1 MNKNYFKTTVIT
13 AVALFGIFISTSIS
27 AQTIDFKSIDA
38 FFEIADKLSQNQ
50 KVKKSEWKK
59 FNNTA
64 AYKKLDMNY
73 GDSKDIQ
80 KVMELT
86 FLSENKTLCDSLLA
100 APYSLNDDDYFI
112 KLLLRNCVSLAKNYD
127 DVKNVRQSYDF
138 EELKAQAIRQF
149 RDFMPVVND
158 SFLTVP
164 NIYFFFYAPDGYAQ
178 GNSIMLDF
186 NYFYRNPQRIIG
198 SFAHEI
204 FHAYRFHLKKAKII
218 YSNALL
224 IVLDRIQDEGIADLI
239 NKKGSEY
246 SAKTLTELGYPIE
259 LEKNYLETVA
269 NCSNW
274 LSRLDSLT
282 LAHFDGEIP
291 YDTYKEQLFKLLKSN
306 AHPVG
311 YHISQLLVKNGLKA
325 KMLDSFYNPI
335 EFVKLYNSIAESE
348 GMHVFSDRFMTYIDE
363 LYSKK

>member
-1 MNKNYFKTTVIT
+1 MNKNYFKTTAIT
-13 AVALFGIFISTSIS
+13 ALALFGIFISTSIS
-27 AQTIDFKSIDA
+27 AQTVDFKSIDA

-64 AYKKLDMNY
+64 AYKKLEMTY
-73 GDSKDIQ
+73 GDCKDIQ
-80 KVMELT
+80 KAMELT
-86 FLSENKTLCDSLLA
+86 FLSKNKALCDSLLA
-100 APYSLNDDDYFI
+100 APYSLSDDDFYL

-127 DVKNVRQSYDF
+127 NVKKSRQSYDF

-164 NIYFFFYAPDGYAQ
+164 NIYFFFYGPDGYAI

-186 NYFYRNPQRIIG
+186 NDFYRNQQRIG
-198 SFAHEI
+198 TFAHEI
-204 FHAYRFHLKKAKII
+204 FHAYRFHLNKVKII

-224 IVLDRIQDEGIADLI
+224 VVLDRIQDEGIADLI
-239 NKKGSEY
+239 NKNGSEY
-246 SAKTLTELGYPIE
+246 SAKKLTEVGYPID
-259 LEKNYLETVA
+259 LERMYLESVA
-269 NCSNW
+269 NCSDW
-274 LSRLDSLT
+274 ISRLDSLT
-282 LAHFDGEIP
+282 LAHLDEEIP
-291 YDTYKEQLFKLLKSN
+291 YDTYKEQLFKLLKRN

>member
-1 MNKNYFKTTVIT
+1 MNTNYFKTTAI
-13 AVALFGIFISTSIS
+13 AALTLLCIFISTSIT
-27 AQTIDFKSIDA
+27 AQTVDFKSIDA

-59 FNNTA
+59 FHNTA
-64 AYKKLDMNY
+64 AYKKLTMTY
-73 GDSKDIQ
+73 GDYKDIREA
-80 KVMELT
+80 MELT
-86 FLSENKTLCDSLLA
+86 FLSKNKALCDSLLA
-100 APYSLNDDDYFI
+100 APYSLSDDDYYL

-127 DVKNVRQSYDF
+127 DVKKVRQSYDF

-149 RDFMPVVND
+149 RDFMPAVND

-164 NIYFFFYAPDGYAQ
+164 NIYFFFYGPDCYAI

-204 FHAYRFHLKKAKII
+204 FHAYRYHFLDTKTI

-224 IVLDRIQDEGIADLI
+224 DVLDLIQDEGIADLI

-246 SAKTLTELGYPIE
+246 SAKLLTELGYPID
-259 LEKNYLETVA
+259 LEKSYLESVA
-269 NCSNW
+269 NCSDW
-274 LSRLDSLT
+274 LSQLDSLT
-282 LAHFDGEIP
+282 LAHFDGEMP
-291 YDTYKEQLFKLLKSN
+291 YDTYKEQLSKLLRRN

-348 GMHVFSDRFMTYIDE
+348 GMHVFSDRFMSYIEE
-363 LYSKK
+363 LYSKN

>member
-1 MNKNYFKTTVIT
+1 MNTNYFKTTAI
-13 AVALFGIFISTSIS
+13 AALTLFCIFTTTSIS
-27 AQTIDFKSIDA
+27 AQTVDFKSIDT
-38 FFEIADKLSQNQ
+38 FFKIADKLSQN
-50 KVKKSEWKK
+50 KNVKKSDWKK
-59 FNNTA
+59 LYKTA
-64 AYKKLDMNY
+64 AYQKLKINQSDC
-73 GDSKDIQ
+73 KDIREA
-80 KVMELT
+80 MELT
-86 FLSENKTLCDSLLA
+86 FLSENKALCDSLLA
-100 APYSLNDDDYFI
+100 APYSLSDDDYNL

-149 RDFMPVVND
+149 RDFMPAVND

-164 NIYFFFYAPDGYAQ
+164 DIYFFFNGPDGYAI

-186 NYFYRNPQRIIG
+186 NYFYQNPQRIVG
-198 SFAHEI
+198 TFAHEI
-204 FHAYRFHLKKAKII
+204 FHAYRFHLKKVKII

-224 IVLDRIQDEGIADLI
+224 YTLDRIQDEGIADLI

-246 SAKTLTELGYPIE
+246 SAKTLTEIGYPID
-259 LEKNYLETVA
+259 LEKMYLETVA
-269 NCSNW
+269 NCSDW

-282 LAHFDGEIP
+282 LAHLDGTMP
-291 YDTYKEQLFKLLKSN
+291 YDTYQEQILSLIKRN

-311 YHISQLLVKNGLKA
+311 YHISQLMVKNGLKA

>member
-1 MNKNYFKTTVIT
+1 MNTNYFKTTAIA
-13 AVALFGIFISTSIS
+13 AVTLLCIFTSISIS
-27 AQTIDFKSIDA
+27 AQTVDFKSIDA

-64 AYKKLDMNY
+64 AYKKLDMTY
-73 GDSKDIQ
+73 GDCKDIQ
-80 KVMELT
+80 NAMELT
-86 FLSENKTLCDSLLA
+86 FLSKNKTLRDSLLA
-100 APYSLNDDDYFI
+100 APYSLSDNDYYL

-127 DVKNVRQSYDF
+127 DVKNFRQSYDF

-149 RDFMPVVND
+149 RDFMPAVND
-158 SFLTVP
+158 SFITVP
-164 NIYFFFYAPDGYAQ
+164 DIYFFFYGPDGYAI

-186 NYFYRNPQRIIG
+186 NDFYRNQQRIG
-198 SFAHEI
+198 TFAHEI
-204 FHAYRFHLKKAKII
+204 FHTYRFHLKKAKII

-224 IVLDRIQDEGIADLI
+224 NVLDLIQDEGIADLI

-246 SAKTLTELGYPIE
+246 SAKKLTEVGYPID
-259 LEKNYLETVA
+259 LERMYLESVA

-282 LAHFDGEIP
+282 LAHLDGTMS
-291 YDTYKEQLFKLLKSN
+291 YDTYKEQLFKLLKRN

>member
-13 AVALFGIFISTSIS
+13 ALALFGIFISTSIS

-73 GDSKDIQ
+73 GDCKDIQ

-204 FHAYRFHLKKAKII
+204 FHAYRFHLKKTKII

-224 IVLDRIQDEGIADLI
+224 IVLDLIQDEGIADLI

-274 LSRLDSLT
+274 LS
-282 LAHFDGEIP
+282 
-291 YDTYKEQLFKLLKSN
+291 
-306 AHPVG
+306 
-311 YHISQLLVKNGLKA
+311 
-325 KMLDSFYNPI
+325 
-335 EFVKLYNSIAESE
+335 
-348 GMHVFSDRFMTYIDE
+348 
-363 LYSKK
+363 

>member
-1 MNKNYFKTTVIT
+1 MNKNYFKTTAI
-13 AVALFGIFISTSIS
+13 AALTLFCIFISTSIT
-27 AQTIDFKSIDA
+27 AQTVDFKSVDA

-59 FNNTA
+59 LHNTA
-64 AYKKLDMNY
+64 AYKKLPVAYDDFTNIR
-73 GDSKDIQ
+73 KA
-80 KVMELT
+80 MELT
-86 FLSENKTLCDSLLA
+86 FLSENKALCDSLLS
-100 APYSLNDDDYFI
+100 APYSLSDNDYYL
-112 KLLLRNCVSLAKNYD
+112 KLLLRNCVSLANNYD
-127 DVKNVRQSYDF
+127 DVKNFRQSYDF

-149 RDFMPVVND
+149 RDFMPAVND

-164 NIYFFFYAPDGYAQ
+164 DIYFFFFDPDGFAI

-186 NYFYRNPQRIIG
+186 NYFYSNPQRIIG

-204 FHAYRFHLKKAKII
+204 FHAYRYHFKNPKAI

-246 SAKTLTELGYPIE
+246 SAKLLTELGYPID
-259 LEKNYLETVA
+259 LEKSYLESVA
-269 NCSNW
+269 NCSDW
-274 LSRLDSLT
+274 ISRLDSLT
-282 LAHFDGEIP
+282 LAHLDGAVS
-291 YDTYKEQLFKLLKSN
+291 YDTYKKQLYNLISSN

-348 GMHVFSDRFMTYIDE
+348 GMHVFSDRFMSYIEE
-363 LYSKK
+363 LYSKN

>member
-1 MNKNYFKTTVIT
+1 MNISKATAITVLT
-13 AVALFGIFISTSIS
+13 LFCIFISTSIS

-59 FNNTA
+59 FHNTA
-64 AYKKLDMNY
+64 AYKKLDMTY
-73 GDSKDIQ
+73 GDSKDI
-80 KVMELT
+80 KKAMELT
-86 FLSENKTLCDSLLA
+86 FLSENKALCDSLLA
-100 APYSLNDDDYFI
+100 APYSLSDDDYNL

-149 RDFMPVVND
+149 RDFMPAVND

-164 NIYFFFYAPDGYAQ
+164 DIYFFFNGPDGYAI

-186 NYFYRNPQRIIG
+186 NYFYQNPQRIVG
-198 SFAHEI
+198 TFAHEI
-204 FHAYRFHLKKAKII
+204 FHAYRFHLKKVKII

-224 IVLDRIQDEGIADLI
+224 YTLDRIQDEGIADLI

-246 SAKTLTELGYPIE
+246 SAKTLTEIGYPID
-259 LEKNYLETVA
+259 LEKMYLETVA
-269 NCSNW
+269 NCSDW

-282 LAHFDGEIP
+282 LAHLDGTMP
-291 YDTYKEQLFKLLKSN
+291 YDTYQEQILSLIKRN

-311 YHISQLLVKNGLKA
+311 YHISQLMVKNGLKA